1 MGRPGYEANLADF
14 LHTFKPLRLFI
25 ASFSSQ
31 AINFLHECG
40 VLLHYNDVQ
49 TKLSD
54 LYFLNPEWLC
64 MLMGQIITI
73 KQVNAFTKDGVSLLL
88 CLLYKHTAL
97 DIISDLFCS

>member
-1 MGRPGYEANLADF
+1 MVYW
-14 LHTFKPLRLFI
+14 PLIRFPL
-25 ASFSSQ
+25 Q

-54 LYFLNPEWLC
+54 LYFLDPEWLC

-73 KQVNAFTKDGVSLLL
+73 KQVNAFTKDGVSL
-88 CLLYKHTAL
+88 T
-97 DIISDLFCS
+97 IIYNYWISLHV